1 VADINANPQNSAIGQ
16 SAQVADWPSLRLFN
30 QYRLLMLLALAAI
43 YYLSGGQRALGE
55 RDPAMFQ
62 IVHLMYLA
70 CSMCFIYL
78 IRERIASSQTQ
89 FYLQS
94 YADIVFLSILMYA
107 SGGVSSGLGPLL
119 LVNIALLSQITT
131 ARNAF
136 LFAAI
141 ASLCVLAEE
150 LIAATRLGAHTADFQ
165 QTAMLGALLFVTAWL
180 MAVPLRHLLS
190 RQLSHPSTS
199 RAALDVH
206 QIATLNE
213 EIIRELDAGV
223 VVIDSHCQV
232 QLINDTARVLLA
244 CEMSKL
250 PMSLGRLCG
259 PLLSSMRE
267 SLNSPTQGVRPFEIE
282 ASAQSVLPHYTPLSA
297 GGMLIRLDD
306 HRQIQH
312 QYQQLK
318 LVALGRLS
326 ASIAHEIRNPLG
338 AISHA
343 VQLIEESPTLDSKD
357 AELLDIARKHTVR
370 INQIV
375 EDVLQLSN
383 QRKLSSE
390 SLDISKLVEAFCDR
404 FRTEYDYS
412 DTTLIANV
420 EPGSLATFDTG
431 HLDQVLWNLCTNA
444 CLHNQRSPITITII
458 AYKMNGNS
466 AVLEVID
473 NGKGISDMD
482 REQLFEP
489 FFSTHHS
496 GSGLGLYI
504 IRELCELNN
513 SSIECLS
520 STEGAHFRI
529 TFGRSQAMAA

>member
-1 VADINANPQNSAIGQ
+1 MADPIANALNSTTYP
-16 SAQVADWPSLRLFN
+16 SPLMADWPSLRLFN

-43 YYLSGGQRALGE
+43 YYVSADQRALGE
-55 RDPAMFQ
+55 RDGVLFQ
-62 IVHLMYLA
+62 VTHLVYLA
-70 CSMCFIYL
+70 GSMGFIYL
-78 IRERIASSQTQ
+78 IRERIGSAQIQ

-94 YADIVFLSILMYA
+94 YADIVFLTTLMYA
-107 SGGVSSGLGPLL
+107 SGGVQSGLGPLL
-119 LVNIALLSQITT
+119 LINIALLSQMTS

-141 ASLCVLAEE
+141 ASLFVLAEE
-150 LIAATRLGAHTADFQ
+150 LIAATRLGSHAANFQ
-165 QTAMLGALLFVTAWL
+165 QTALLGALLFVAAWL
-180 MAVPLRHLLS
+180 MVVPLRHLLS
-190 RQLSHPSTS
+190 RQLSRPSAS
-199 RAALDVH
+199 RAALDVQ

-213 EIIRELDAGV
+213 EIIRELDSGV

-244 CEMSKL
+244 CEFTEL
-250 PMSLGRLCG
+250 PISLGRLCQ
-259 PLLSSMRE
+259 PLLASMRE
-267 SLNSPTQGVRPFEIE
+267 SLSSPTQGVRPFEIE
-282 ASAQSVLPHYTPLSA
+282 ATTQSVLPHFTPLSA
-297 GGMLIRLDD
+297 GGILIRLDD
-306 HRQIQH
+306 HSQIQH

-343 VQLIEESPTLDSKD
+343 VQLIEESPTLDPKD

-370 INQIV
+370 INRII

-383 QRKLSSE
+383 RQQVSAELID
-390 SLDISKLVEAFCDR
+390 LGTQVDNFCDR
-404 FRTEYDYS
+404 FRAEHDLS
-412 DTTLIANV
+412 SKTLIANI
-420 EPGSLATFDTG
+420 EPEALAIFDTG

-444 CLHNQRSPITITII
+444 RLHNQSSDITITII
-458 AYKMNGNS
+458 GYRMNTNT
-466 AVLEVID
+466 AVLEIID
-473 NGKGISDMD
+473 DGKGVSDMD

-489 FFSTHHS
+489 FFSTHQN

-504 IRELCELNN
+504 IRELCEMNN

-520 STEGAHFRI
+520 SADGAHFRI
-529 TFGRSQAMAA
+529 AFGRKQGMAA